1 MLPTGCGVLRAI
13 DKMRVCPESPEGMRQ
28 TGWGGS
34 IWQSHGPPCMSKIL
48 IIDDDPSLREVVK
61 VSLETYGYDVVEA
74 DGGLSGVPLAC
85 AQLPD
90 LILCDVRMEKM
101 DGYRTLAALRQEN
114 STAPIPCILMTGQ
127 ADKAGMRQG
136 MELGADDYLSKPF
149 TVTELLASVQARLN
163 KHRTV
168 RDHAERKLADLR
180 ANISLALPH
189 ELLTPLN
196 GILGFSDILITDHAA
211 LESDEIASM
220 AEAIRDSARRLH
232 RLIENFMIFA
242 QIELMQAD
250 RKELCRDGQ
259 PLALKKPI
267 ERAAQVRALRVARLD
282 DLVLDL
288 NDGSASISE
297 AYVTK
302 IVDELLENAFKFSS
316 PGSPVQVSS
325 TVSDD
330 HFVLRIRD
338 YGRGMKPEHVA
349 GIGAY
354 MQFERKMYEQQGSGL
369 GLTIAKRLS
378 ELHGGEFKVQSE
390 LGNGTTVEIK
400 LPSTARAP
408 E

>member
-1 MLPTGCGVLRAI
+1 
-13 DKMRVCPESPEGMRQ
+13 
-28 TGWGGS
+28 
-34 IWQSHGPPCMSKIL
+34 MSKIL
-48 IIDDDPSLREVVK
+48 IIDDDPALREVIRA
-61 VSLETYGYDVVEA
+61 SLEAYGYEVIEA
-74 DGGLSGVPLAC
+74 DSGVSGVPLAC

-136 MELGADDYLSKPF
+136 MELGADDYLAKPF
-149 TVTELLASVQARLN
+149 AVPELLASVKARLR

-168 RDHAERKLADLR
+168 QDHAERKLADLR

-196 GILGFSDILITDHAA
+196 GILGFSDILITDHGT
-211 LESDEIASM
+211 LEPAEVASM
-220 AEAIRDSARRLH
+220 SEAIRDSARRLH

-242 QIELMQAD
+242 QIELLQAD
-250 RKELCRDGQ
+250 RKELFRDPH

-267 ERAAQVRALRVARLD
+267 ERAAQVRALRMVRLD

-288 NDGSASISE
+288 QEGSACISE
-297 AYVTK
+297 AYFTK

-316 PGSPVQVSS
+316 PGSPIEVSS
-325 TVSDD
+325 TIHKD
-330 HFVLRIRD
+330 HFILRIRD
-338 YGRGMKPEHVA
+338 HGRGMKPEHVA

-354 MQFERKMYEQQGSGL
+354 MQFERKVHEQQGSGL

-378 ELHGGEFKVQSE
+378 ELHGGDFNVQSE
-390 LGNGTTVEIK
+390 LGSGTTVEIQ
-400 LPSTARAP
+400 LPLAEPLSLEPALP
-408 E
+408 CPDSEKNVCVQPG